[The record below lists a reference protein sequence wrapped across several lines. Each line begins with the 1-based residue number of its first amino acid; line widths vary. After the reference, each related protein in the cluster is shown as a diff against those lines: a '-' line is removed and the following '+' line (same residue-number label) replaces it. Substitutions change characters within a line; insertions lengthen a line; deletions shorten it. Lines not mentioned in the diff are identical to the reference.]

1 MEMQKVDKY
10 ISELLYDYDCVIVPN
25 FGGFVSNYSPAKI
38 HPVHHTFSP
47 PSKSIVFNKNLK
59 HNDGLLANQVASS
72 QNTNYTEALRQI
84 DHFVQQTNTLLKEGK
99 KVKIEEVGTL
109 YWDVERNIQFDPSTR
124 NYLTEA
130 FGLVQFQSPAIKRD
144 ALGKRILD
152 KQLKDR
158 EPVALPNRKK
168 TIKRLVA
175 LTIAVP
181 LIAAIIWIPYK
192 NNFFENT
199 HKADL
204 NPFQLKKTEQVV
216 KQEPVETA
224 PPIESDSSNSSV
236 STSSTTI
243 TASQPTEETSVTPV
257 KADTTAVSITR
268 SEAVH
273 SPFHVVAGCFQIEA
287 NAVKYIDILQQQ
299 QINASIIGQNEKGL
313 YVVSCGDFETRQEA
327 TEKLNELR
335 NQNQSVWLYKKL

>member
-25 FGGFVSNYSPAKI
+25 FGGFVSNYAPAKI
-38 HPVHHTFSP
+38 HPVQHTFTP

-59 HNDGLLANQVASS
+59 HNDGLLANQVAAGLKTDYTDALKHIDLFVKHTHS
-72 QNTNYTEALRQI
+72 Q
-84 DHFVQQTNTLLKEGK
+84 LKEGK

-109 YWDVERNIQFDPSTR
+109 YWDVERNIQFEPSTK
-124 NYLTEA
+124 NYLLEA

-144 ALGKRILD
+144 ALGKRILE

-158 EPVALPNRKK
+158 EPAALPDRKK
-168 TIKRLVA
+168 KIRRLVA

-181 LIAAIIWIPYK
+181 LIAAMIWIPYK

-204 NPFQLKKTEQVV
+204 NPFRSKDAAKQMVNEVPAQPSAALVTDSAVSPPVTEANTVLQ
-216 KQEPVETA
+216 PSSETT
-224 PPIESDSSNSSV
+224 V
-236 STSSTTI
+236 
-243 TASQPTEETSVTPV
+243 TEV
-257 KADTTAVSITR
+257 KADSTAV
-268 SEAVH
+268 AVH
-273 SPFHVVAGCFQIEA
+273 HNQAVHAPFHVVAGCFQIEA

-313 YVVSCGDFETRQEA
+313 YVVSCGDFTTRQEA
-327 TEKLNELR
+327 TAKLNELR
-335 NQNQSVWLYKKL
+335 SQNQSVWLYKKM